1 MFDIYE
7 DQFDRFMDNFDH
19 INSSEAERIDFIV
32 DRCQELPELAEDDPS
47 GGQSWRN
54 DNDNDYSRPGNRGG
68 GGGYRGGNDYRGG
81 RGGMRGSR
89 GGFDNYQQPQ
99 MQKYQS
105 YEPEP

>member
-19 INSSEAERIDFIV
+19 ISQSESERIDFIV

-54 DNDNDYSRPGNRGG
+54 DNENDYNRQGSRG

-81 RGGMRGSR
+81 RGGMRGGR
-89 GGFDNYQQPQ
+89 GGFDSYQQPQ
-99 MQKYQS
+99 MHKY
-105 YEPEP
+105 